1 MPFAKTETILIVDDE
16 PLVLSLTSAML
27 RRHGYS
33 VLTAAS
39 GAEAIALFKHSP
51 SVEVHLLLV
60 DLAMPDMT
68 GVAVVERISEWRP
81 GLPVVYFSAYSG
93 DESLRPAYAR
103 GIPFIA
109 KPFTSLQLIKKI
121 REVLDGPN
129 SESQTSK

>member
-1 MPFAKTETILIVDDE
+1 MPFAKTETILVVDDE

-27 RRHGYS
+27 TRYGYS

-68 GVAVVERISEWRP
+68 GVAAVQRISEWRP
-81 GLPVVYFSAYSG
+81 SLPVLYFSAYSD
-93 DESLRPAYAR
+93 DESLRPSYAR
-103 GIPFIA
+103 GIPFLA

-121 REVLDGPN
+121 RELLDGPN
-129 SESQTSK
+129 PESQTSK

>member
-1 MPFAKTETILIVDDE
+1 MPFAKTETILVVDDE

-27 RRHGYS
+27 TRYGYS

-51 SVEVHLLLV
+51 SVEVHLLVV

-68 GVAVVERISEWRP
+68 GVAAVQRISEWRP
-81 GLPVVYFSAYSG
+81 SLPVLYFSAYSD
-93 DESLRPAYAR
+93 DESLRPSYAR
-103 GIPFIA
+103 GIPFLA

-121 REVLDGPN
+121 RELLDGPN
-129 SESQTSK
+129 PESQTSK

>member
-1 MPFAKTETILIVDDE
+1 MPFAKTETILVVDDE

-27 RRHGYS
+27 TRYGYS

-51 SVEVHLLLV
+51 SVEVHLLVV

-68 GVAVVERISEWRP
+68 GVAAVQRISEWRP
-81 GLPVVYFSAYSG
+81 GLPVLYFSAYSE
-93 DESLRPAYAR
+93 DESLRPSYAR
-103 GIPFIA
+103 GIPFLA

-121 REVLDGPN
+121 RELLDGPN
-129 SESQTSK
+129 PESRTSK

>member
-1 MPFAKTETILIVDDE
+1 MPFAKTETILVVDDE

-27 RRHGYS
+27 TRYGYS

-68 GVAVVERISEWRP
+68 GVAAVERIFEWRP
-81 GLPVVYFSAYSG
+81 GLPVLYFSAYSD
-93 DESLRPAYAR
+93 DESLRPSYAR
-103 GIPFIA
+103 GIPFLA

-121 REVLDGPN
+121 RELLDGPN
-129 SESQTSK
+129 PESQTSK

>member
-1 MPFAKTETILIVDDE
+1 MPFAKTETILVVDDE

-27 RRHGYS
+27 TRYGYS

-68 GVAVVERISEWRP
+68 GVAAVQRISEWRP
-81 GLPVVYFSAYSG
+81 GLPVLYFSAYSD
-93 DESLRPAYAR
+93 DESLRPSYAR
-103 GIPFIA
+103 GIPFLA

-121 REVLDGPN
+121 RELLDGPN
-129 SESQTSK
+129 PESQTSK